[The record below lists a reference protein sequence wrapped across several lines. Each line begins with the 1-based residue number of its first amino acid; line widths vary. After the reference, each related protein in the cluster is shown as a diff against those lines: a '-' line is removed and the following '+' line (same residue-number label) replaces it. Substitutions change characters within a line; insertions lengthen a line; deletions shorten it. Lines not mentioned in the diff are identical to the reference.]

1 MHRRLLLT
9 ALALCAA
16 VPLAAQ
22 APETLTRERAE
33 YLTWLRTAPTSPF
46 AAVALQRIGRGITL
60 GPAGSDVPLA
70 GAGQVLVTESAGRIT
85 LDSAGTTRPLP
96 RERVARLGTYRLLA
110 TGTAG
115 RTTLIV
121 FGPARDFRPPTYY
134 PFSAIAVDTVTLTP
148 PVERKTVLLLSPEG
162 ADVEATE
169 AGSVVVKRFGAPVT
183 LHVRRFPGASA
194 DESELE
200 IYVRDGTSGQG
211 SYPAGRFV
219 SLTPLGNGAFILDFN
234 RARNPFCAYSSVF
247 PCPAPWAGN
256 TIAGRVEAGEMYGKD
271 TP

>member
-9 ALALCAA
+9 ALALCATL
-16 VPLAAQ
+16 PLAAQ
-22 APETLTRERAE
+22 SPEALARERAE
-33 YLTWLRTAPTSPF
+33 FVDWLRTAPTSPF
-46 AAVALQRIGRGITL
+46 AAVALQRIAAGITL
-60 GPAGSDVPLA
+60 GPTGSDVPLA
-70 GAGQVLVTESAGRIT
+70 GTSRVLVTESAGRIT
-85 LDSAGTTRPLP
+85 LDSAGTSRPLP
-96 RERVARLGTYRLLA
+96 RERVVALGNYRLLA

-115 RTTLIV
+115 RTTLMV
-121 FGPARDFRPPTYY
+121 FGAARDIRPPTYFPY
-134 PFSAIAVDTVTLTP
+134 SAIAVDTVRLTP
-148 PVERKTVLLLSPEG
+148 PPDQKTVLLLSAEG

-169 AGSVVVKRFGAPVT
+169 AGSVTVSRFGAPVT
-183 LHVRRFPGASA
+183 LRVRRFPGASA

-219 SLTPLGNGAFILDFN
+219 SLTPLGNGTFLLDFN

-247 PCPAPWAGN
+247 PCPAPWSGN
-256 TIAGRVEAGEMYGKD
+256 TIAGRVEAGEMYGKS